1 MTYSATAISL
11 AMDQFETL
19 TIIKTVSYVFYLF
32 FNITSLVTN
41 FPIIGS
47 ALYPVWL
54 AGTFGRVTY
63 ADLTTLLLFKFVGT
77 SFDPTNP
84 FCNWM
89 FFIIPAYRTI
99 DNYLTFLVA
108 NWSTFS
114 LQITTAST
122 PGGMAYSIYYAVAAA
137 YLGFRFNLGQLL
149 IGARTF
155 YPEYFM

>member
-1 MTYSATAISL
+1 MTYTANQITL
-11 AMDQFETL
+11 AMSQFETL
-19 TIIKTVSYVFYLF
+19 TVLKTVSYLFYLF
-32 FNITSLVTN
+32 FDITSLVSN

-47 ALYPVWL
+47 ALYPVYI
-54 AGTFGRVTY
+54 AGASGLVTY

-89 FFIIPAYRTI
+89 FFLVPAYRTI
-99 DNYLTFLVA
+99 DNYLTFMST

-114 LQITTAST
+114 SQITTAST
-122 PGGMAYSIYYAVAAA
+122 PGGLVYSIYYAVAAA
-137 YLGFRFNLGQLL
+137 YLGLRFNMGQLL